1 MTLRRSDGDVPRRP
15 ELAEGVHPMTT
26 VAREI
31 QIEATSDTSGD
42 HAVVEGIAGACQKLG
57 GVRYARVNET
67 RVDRSH
73 GSAAD
78 RKIRLLVTFV
88 LND

>member
-1 MTLRRSDGDVPRRP
+1 M
-15 ELAEGVHPMTT
+15 AEGVPTTTT

-31 QIEATSDTSGD
+31 EIEATSDTSSD
-42 HAVVEGIAGACQKLG
+42 QAVVDGIAGACQKLG

-67 RVDRSH
+67 RVDRSQ

-78 RKIRLLVTFV
+78 PKIRLLVTFV

>member
-1 MTLRRSDGDVPRRP
+1 
-15 ELAEGVHPMTT
+15 MTT

-31 QIEATSDTSGD
+31 EIEATSDTSSD
-42 HAVVEGIAGACQKLG
+42 HAVVDGIAGACQKLG

-73 GSAAD
+73 GSAAG